1 MKRSVVMTMLVVML
15 LAGALWTVDA
25 WGRAGG
31 VPSRQNVSP
40 SMADIRQSPNDF
52 PYPTMPWRG
61 ATRAEVY
68 GQVVGY
74 REVSPQQV
82 TVELPAPGA
91 ETAAVRL
98 EPQVVTIPGYVVTE
112 TTNGYLYPER
122 WTVEQLN
129 VGVYQWRLLP
139 PEYVRK

>member
-1 MKRSVVMTMLVVML
+1 MKRWVVMTMLVVML
-15 LAGALWTVDA
+15 LAGFLWTVDA

-31 VPSRQNVSP
+31 VPSGQNVTP
-40 SMADIRQSPNDF
+40 SMAAIQQSPNNF
-52 PYPTMPWRG
+52 PYPMMPWSG
-61 ATRAEVY
+61 ATRPEVY

-82 TVELPAPGA
+82 TVEPPATGA
-91 ETAAVRL
+91 ETALFRL
-98 EPQVVTIPGYVVTE
+98 QPQVVTIPGYVVTE

-122 WTVEQLN
+122 WTVVQLN

-139 PEYVRK
+139 PQYVRK